1 MRVRSRGSGRRG
13 RAELME
19 GGGGCCPRHQTP
31 FIAGAGSATRSGH
44 GFGTLPWVLLLRGRV
59 PWLGTTLSTW
69 ISQGS
74 QRKGSNHQEKDLEVA
89 VLACKVGQN
98 KWESWREHRDGG
110 GDQSTH
116 KGVGQEGP
124 VFLSGD
130 EDLDMAVHRNG
141 KETVGDLQ
149 ARS

>member
-1 MRVRSRGSGRRG
+1 MSLGLTTALGPCS
-13 RAELME
+13 
-19 GGGGCCPRHQTP
+19 GCCRSEEGSLGWGPLSLLGFLRDHKEK
-31 FIAGAGSATRSGH
+31 GAT
-44 GFGTLPWVLLLRGRV
+44 
-59 PWLGTTLSTW
+59 
-69 ISQGS
+69 Q
-74 QRKGSNHQEKDLEVA
+74 QEKDLEVA
-89 VLACKVGQN
+89 VLDCKVGQN
-98 KWESWREHRDGG
+98 KWVSWREHRDGG